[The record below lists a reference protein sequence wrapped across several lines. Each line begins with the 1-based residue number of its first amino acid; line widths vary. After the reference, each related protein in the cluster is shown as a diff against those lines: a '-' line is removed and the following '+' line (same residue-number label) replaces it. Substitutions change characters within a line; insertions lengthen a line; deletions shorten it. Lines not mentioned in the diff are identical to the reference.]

1 MTQTLILIEIFFT
14 VIMGLYFMNALKSQ
28 KSNKVVIEKE
38 NKKEIDTLKK
48 LRSIKLTEPLTE
60 KSRPSS
66 FDEIIG
72 QENGIK
78 ALKAAICSPNPQHVI
93 IYGPPGTG
101 KTAAARLILEDAKKK
116 EYSPFN
122 QQSKFMEID
131 ATAVRSDERGIADPL
146 IG

>member
-1 MTQTLILIEIFFT
+1 
-14 VIMGLYFMNALKSQ
+14 MNALKSQ

-116 EYSPFN
+116 NIPH
-122 QQSKFMEID
+122 
-131 ATAVRSDERGIADPL
+131 L
-146 IG
+146 INNLNLWK

>member
-1 MTQTLILIEIFFT
+1 
-14 VIMGLYFMNALKSQ
+14 MNALKSQ

-38 NKKEIDTLKK
+38 NKKEIDTLKIEK
-48 LRSIKLTEPLTE
+48 YKINRTFNR

-116 EYSPFN
+116 NIPH
-122 QQSKFMEID
+122 
-131 ATAVRSDERGIADPL
+131 L
-146 IG
+146 INNLNLWK